1 MLAVG
6 TEVRYRI
13 AALFE
18 AHWEEFVRTTHQTI
32 RAVVFETVRRI
43 RACRTPAL
51 GCHHYECTSSAAGP
65 SFQARRQPSG
75 GGWRRRR
82 TTRNKAPLIA
92 HRQPVE
98 HEEALLWPAKTAVPR
113 S

>member
-18 AHWEEFVRTTHQTI
+18 AHWEEFVSTTGQRI

-43 RACRTPAL
+43 HACCTPAL
-51 GCHHYECTSSAAGP
+51 GCHVYECPKCRHVEVVPHSGKSRFCPTWRSRQEVCKQPQAATS
-65 SFQARRQPSG
+65 
-75 GGWRRRR
+75 
-82 TTRNKAPLIA
+82 
-92 HRQPVE
+92 
-98 HEEALLWPAKTAVPR
+98 
-113 S
+113 